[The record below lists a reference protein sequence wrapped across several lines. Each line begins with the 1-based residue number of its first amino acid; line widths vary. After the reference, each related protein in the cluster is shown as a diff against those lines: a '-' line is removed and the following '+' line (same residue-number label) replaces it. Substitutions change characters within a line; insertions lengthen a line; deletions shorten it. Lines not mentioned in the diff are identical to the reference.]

1 MMASWRRLALV
12 LTGLASVLFV
22 LSGQLLADQIDG
34 DWCFPGDG
42 RNLHIQGD
50 DIVTPNGTGTKGDYT
65 RHAFRYIVPDNDPD
79 AGDEISMRQL
89 NDQTMVLLRPDGT
102 EETWKRCDFQTS

>member
-1 MMASWRRLALV
+1 MVSWRRGILISI
-12 LTGLASVLFV
+12 GLASALC
-22 LSGQLLADQIDG
+22 LLPSPSSADQIDG

-65 RHAFRYIVPDNDPD
+65 RHAFRYIVPDNEPG
-79 AGDEISMRQL
+79 AGDEINMRQL

>member
-1 MMASWRRLALV
+1 MISWRRLALI
-12 LTGLASVLFV
+12 LTGSTSALIA
-22 LSGQLLADQIDG
+22 LSSESFADQIDG

-50 DIVTPNGTGTKGDYT
+50 DIVTPNGTETTGDYT
-65 RHAFRYIVPDNDPD
+65 RHAFRYVIPGSDPG
-79 AGDEISMRQL
+79 AGDEINMRQL

-102 EETWKRCDFQTS
+102 EETWKRCNFQTS

>member
-1 MMASWRRLALV
+1 MVSWRRLASISAGSMSAL
-12 LTGLASVLFV
+12 LI
-22 LSGQLLADQIDG
+22 LSSPSLADQIDG

-50 DIVTPNGTGTKGDYT
+50 DIVTPHGTSTRGDYT
-65 RHAFRYIVPDNDPD
+65 RHAFRYVIPDSDPG
-79 AGDEISMRQL
+79 AGEEINMRQL